1 MPTRRTPEPDD
12 LGAQVHQRGMSG
24 LSYGHAELGHFPQA
38 VRVHPQVTRVLH
50 RKSRRLNEFRELPLR
65 HDPDVLD
72 YLLWRADFGVAVVP
86 GKLQELQEI
95 ECRSCILP
103 EQFTSSGCPRSSP
116 IPPTDHH
123 GDHSVTRERQV
134 GGTLVNVRI
143 KQNRAQR
150 GIMWVIGVKGFMM
163 LRCR

>member
-1 MPTRRTPEPDD
+1 
-12 LGAQVHQRGMSG
+12 MSG
-24 LSYGHAELGHFPQA
+24 LSYGQAELGHFPQA

-50 RKSRRLNEFRELPLR
+50 RKSRRLNELRELPLR
-65 HDPDVLD
+65 HNPDVLD
-72 YLLWRADFGVAVVP
+72 YLVWRADFGVAVVP

-123 GDHSVTRERQV
+123 DDHSVTRERQV

-143 KQNRAQR
+143 KQKRAQR
-150 GIMWVIGVKGFMM
+150 GIMRVILVKGFMM
-163 LRCR
+163 RGSR